1 MTTSKKVFIIPFFV
15 ITTLACAFVQNLILP
30 PTPTAAVPPALPTS
44 LPPIPSATVPP
55 PTVTAVFE
63 AACPDLLAEILQAAT
78 NPSVQD
84 WKDEKPIHFLILY
97 TIKAGKLAE
106 RHDLLAPEQLKSE
119 WDARAEH
126 EAIWNYF
133 KALIPEEDRAMVT
146 EFSIMSDGHENIL
159 GAVSP
164 SEDDLSKWGLK
175 VDILD
180 AKDPYMLT
188 FTLLH
193 EFGHLQTLNARQ
205 VRIDQF
211 LFHNPDDQNARDR
224 ADADCSQYFTGLGCT
239 QPGSYMNE
247 FFNRFWK
254 DFYSEW
260 KEIDRE
266 EDTLNHHA
274 MLIDFYKTYQDQF
287 LTKYAATSPM
297 EDIAESWAFFVL
309 SPKPEMNSI
318 ASEKILF
325 FYEYP
330 ELVTLRQEILSRVC
344 AEFPQ

>member
-1 MTTSKKVFIIPFFV
+1 MTTKKKVWIVLFIFISS
-15 ITTLACAFVQNLILP
+15 LACAFVQNLVFP
-30 PTPTAAVPPALPTS
+30 QTPTVPVPTLSPTS
-44 LPPIPSATVPP
+44 SRPTVAPTTPP
-55 PTVTAVFE
+55 PTAVFE

-78 NPSVQD
+78 KTTVQSSR
-84 WKDEKPIHFLILY
+84 DEKPIHFLVLY
-97 TIKAGKLAE
+97 TIKNDKLAQ
-106 RHDLLAPEQLKSE
+106 RHDIFVPEQMKSD

-133 KALIPEEDRAMVT
+133 KALIPEQDRTMVA
-146 EFSIMSDGHENIL
+146 EFSIMSDGHDNIL
-159 GAVSP
+159 AAVAP
-164 SEDDLSKWGLK
+164 TEDDLSKWGLK

-180 AKDPYMLT
+180 AKDPYALT

-193 EFGHLQTLNARQ
+193 EFGHLQTLGAQQ
-205 VRIDQF
+205 VRIDPF

-224 ADADCSQYFTGLGCT
+224 AIAGCPQYFTGQGCS
-239 QPGSYMNE
+239 QPDSYLNE

-260 KEIDRE
+260 QEIDHE
-266 EDTLNHHA
+266 EDSIIHHTRLA
-274 MLIDFYKTYQDQF
+274 DFYETYQDQF
-287 LTKYAATSPM
+287 LTKYAATSPI

-318 ASEKILF
+318 AHEKISF

-330 ELVTLRQEILSRVC
+330 ELVILRQEILGRVC
-344 AEFPQ
+344 TEFPQ